1 MKIRMK
7 KKNMIYVIVYI
18 LMVAV
23 ICISAGVVQHRKD
36 KKTAEALAELN
47 NYRYTRCLYIKGEFS
62 YEGNKVYVEDI
73 EYDYNQLMVDVAFF
87 NYDHVNEQITVEQ
100 LYEEYEG
107 FLNGEETD
115 VLDKFADYDNG
126 DIGNDYSLYV
136 ASISYELR
144 IIREEKQRNGEDV
157 SIEVSIQSATP
168 EELQEAIDRV
178 NERKMSAIHR
188 MALLAEDVNKLGE

>member
-1 MKIRMK
+1 MK

-23 ICISAGVVQHRKD
+23 ICISAGVAQHRKD
-36 KKTAEALAELN
+36 KKAKEAAEAYAELKN
-47 NYRYTRCLYIKGEFS
+47 CMYTRHLHIKGEFS
-62 YEGNKVYVEDI
+62 YEGNKIYVEDI

-100 LYEEYEG
+100 LYEEYEA
-107 FLNGEETD
+107 FLNGGETD

-126 DIGNDYSLYV
+126 DIGNNYRKYYK
-136 ASISYELR
+136 SIETELTL
-144 IIREEKQRNGEDV
+144 IREEKQKKEEDV
-157 SIEVSIQSATP
+157 STEVNIGVATP

-178 NERKMSAIHR
+178 NKKG
-188 MALLAEDVNKLGE
+188 N

>member
-36 KKTAEALAELN
+36 KKTAEALAELK
-47 NYRYTRCLYIKGEFS
+47 NYQYTRCLYIKGEFS
-62 YEGNKVYVEDI
+62 YEGNKVYVKDI

-87 NYDHVNEQITVEQ
+87 NYDHVNEKITLEQ
-100 LYEEYEG
+100 LYKEYEG
-107 FLNGEETD
+107 FLNGGETD

-126 DIGNDYSLYV
+126 DIGCDYRVYCK
-136 ASISYELR
+136 SIETELTH
-144 IIREEKQRNGEDV
+144 IREEKQKNGEDV
-157 SIEVSIQSATP
+157 SIEVVISTATP
-168 EELQEAIDRV
+168 EEVQEAIDRV
-178 NERKMSAIHR
+178 NQRGNQNE
-188 MALLAEDVNKLGE
+188 N

>member
-36 KKTAEALAELN
+36 KKTAEALAELK
-47 NYRYTRCLYIKGEFS
+47 NYQYTRCLYIKGEFS
-62 YEGNKVYVEDI
+62 YEGNKVYVKDI
-73 EYDYNQLMVDVAFF
+73 EYDYNQLMVDVGFF

-107 FLNGEETD
+107 FLNGGETD

-126 DIGNDYSLYV
+126 DIGCDYKDYCDL
-136 ASISYELR
+136 INNELKL
-144 IIREEKQRNGEDV
+144 IKEEKNEDG
-157 SIEVSIQSATP
+157 SKIRIWYATP
-168 EELQEAIDRV
+168 EEVQEAIDRV
-178 NERKMSAIHR
+178 NQKGNQNE
-188 MALLAEDVNKLGE
+188 N